1 MGLRKIHTMTKKNNN
16 KKEDPESKTVA
27 QNRKARFD
35 YYIEDT
41 IEAGIVLTGT
51 EVKSLRVGGV
61 SIQESYAHVKGT
73 EIFLVNAHIPE
84 YTKAHVKLQHEVRR
98 PRKLLLHKNEVNKL
112 IGAVNRKGTTIVP
125 LAIFFNKRGLAKVS
139 LGIAS
144 GKKQHDKRETEK
156 KRDWQ
161 REKGRIM
168 REKG

>member
-1 MGLRKIHTMTKKNNN
+1 MTKNNKKNN
-16 KKEDPESKTVA
+16 KKDDPESKTVA
-27 QNRKARFD
+27 QNRKARFN
-35 YYIEDT
+35 YYIEET
-41 IEAGIVLTGT
+41 LEAGIVLTGT

-61 SIQESYAHVKGT
+61 SIQESYAHVTGS

-84 YTKAHVKLQHEVRR
+84 YTKAHGKLQHEVKR
-98 PRKLLLHKNEVNKL
+98 PRKLLLHKNQLNKI
-112 IGAVNRKGTTIVP
+112 IGAVQRKGTTVVP
-125 LAIFFNKRGLAKVS
+125 LSIFFNKRGIAKVS

-168 REKG
+168 RDKG